1 MMRGLL
7 LLIKLNNVMWGLLLL
22 LLLIMLNDMMW
33 ELFLLIILN
42 DVMLGIIYFIWW
54 YEDLFFIDIIKWH
67 DVRIIVIGIMWG
79 LLLLIILN
87 DMMWELLLLIILN
100 DMMWWLLLLIILNDM
115 VWCDVKIIKWSDAGT
130 IYFIID
136 MGILFFKYLQRKKKY
151 DYF

>member
-1 MMRGLL
+1 MRIIVIVIIDNVKWHDVRIIFIDN
-7 LLIKLNNVMWGLLLL
+7 IKGGNVGDYL
-22 LLLIMLNDMMW
+22 
-33 ELFLLIILN
+33 
-42 DVMLGIIYFIWW
+42 FIWW

-67 DVRIIVIGIMWG
+67 DVKIIVIGMMWG

-136 MGILFFKYLQRKKKY
+136 MGILFFKYLQRKKKC